1 MSLDFA
7 LKDFYRKKE
16 QTYPYLFTIILVVA
30 LSIFSVYLTISI
42 NLGTMSQKTLFSGA
56 ITLVYTQF
64 YNLILILILI
74 LSTVIVL
81 IVLISL
87 ILSKKKDIAIMKA
100 LGTLPEYLYG
110 FYLIE
115 VYIIFLIGFAIGS
128 LIGFLI
134 YGIFYVLLS
143 FFPIQLIFTI
153 DILYIPL
160 FLLACLIGIF
170 LIPGQFLRKIGSEK
184 VSRALSKDIKHN
196 YNASKKLT
204 VIPRW
209 LISLGYNLKMA
220 VINSIRQKARFLRYL
235 VVFSLIILTIFTLG
249 LGSIVINSS
258 SQAWIRK
265 SQGENVL
272 AIGHKD
278 VTSNYSMMYQ
288 MFSDSQIAVQENS
301 LNFGQEKYFF
311 NESDLN
317 ELNDIEQISKVDK
330 RIIRFCDLKELR
342 GIIYYEEGGYQRV
355 GKQRAG
361 SYPIMGVNS
370 DNLIPNFE
378 IEGRFF
384 DETDYYYNM
393 CVGDGLAYNFFDY
406 ALSQSLELESFNKIF
421 HISGV
426 VVDSFYNGYA
436 GYVDLDE
443 FQEVIN
449 VSSDSVNIVLVQ
461 YSGELSELENR
472 LTPIIQKT
480 LGDDFKIM
488 ALDGIFQDNVNALRS
503 LMVYPLF
510 MIFIISIIGIYSLF
524 NYQKAGL
531 AEKIRDFSI
540 IRAVGAKYRSIRRIL
555 FFESLFILVPSSL
568 ISLAM
573 GMIVNSIILV
583 DPISLPP
590 IYVPFVMMG
599 VILVIFLAFHLIGL
613 RSILK
618 KIKNYSIKGFTLP

>member
-42 NLGTMSQKTLFSGA
+42 NLGAMSQNTLFSGA

-74 LSTVIVL
+74 LSTVIILV
-81 IVLISL
+81 VLISL

-110 FYLIE
+110 FYLLE

-128 LIGFLI
+128 FFGFLT
-134 YGIFYVLLS
+134 YGIFYFLLT

-153 DILYIPL
+153 DIFYIPL

-204 VIPRW
+204 TIPRW

-220 VINSIRQKARFLRYL
+220 VLNSIRQKTRFLRYL

-258 SQAWIRK
+258 SQSWIHK

-272 AIGHKD
+272 AIGHQD

-301 LNFGQEKYFF
+301 VNFTKEKYLF
-311 NESDLN
+311 NESNLN
-317 ELNDIEQISKVDK
+317 GLIDIEQVSKVDK
-330 RIIRFCDLKELR
+330 RIVRFCDLKELR

-355 GKQRAG
+355 GKQRTG
-361 SYPIMGVNS
+361 IYPIMGVNP

-426 VVDSFYNGYA
+426 VVDSFYNGYS

-443 FQEVIN
+443 FQEVLN
-449 VSSDSVNIVLVQ
+449 VSSDCVNIVLVQ
-461 YSGELSELENR
+461 YSGKLSELENR
-472 LTPIIQKT
+472 LIPFIQQT
-480 LGDDFKIM
+480 LGDDFTVTAM
-488 ALDGIFQDNVNALRS
+488 DGIFQDNVNALRS

-540 IRAVGAKYRSIRRIL
+540 IRAIGAKYQSIRRIL
-555 FFESLFILVPSSL
+555 FFESIFILIPSSL
-568 ISLAM
+568 ISLAF
-573 GMIVNSIILV
+573 GMIVNSIFLI

-590 IYVPFVMMG
+590 IFVPFVMMG
-599 VILVIFLAFHLIGL
+599 VIFVIFLALNLIGL

-618 KIKNYSIKGFTLP
+618 KIKNYSIKEFTLP